1 MNMNVLYFCSDA
13 FAKVAA
19 TTIISTLEKNKRF
32 KFGFIFFL
40 LLCIEEYSNMI
51 MFSI

>member
-19 TTIISTLEKNKRF
+19 TTTISTLEKNKRF
-32 KFGFIFFL
+32 KVGFIFFL
-40 LLCIEEYSNMI
+40 IAMYRRVPKYDNV
-51 MFSI
+51 

>member
-1 MNMNVLYFCSDA
+1 MNVLYFCSDA

-40 LLCIEEYSNMI
+40 LLCIEEYSNMM